1 MAERTSKLFVLT
13 ALIHAVIAAIISSFF
28 IFPPS
33 GDSAL
38 GLTRMIAGGSAGTW
52 VAVGYTMYIIAGFV
66 GLSVWSYI
74 YATYGETNEW
84 LSLAHLLLHNVGLLA
99 PLFIFTAGI
108 QGGTLALQGNPGA
121 IHNAIVWSS
130 EPSGILLGLVILG
143 TIIGVVNV
151 LLALL
156 TKK

>member
-1 MAERTSKLFVLT
+1 MPDTSKLFVLT
-13 ALIHAVIAAIISSFF
+13 ALIHALIAAIISVFF

-33 GDSAL
+33 GDQAL
-38 GLTRMIAGGSAGTW
+38 GLTRMVAGGSAGTW
-52 VAVGYTMYIIAGFV
+52 VMVGYTMYVLAGFV
-66 GLSVWSYI
+66 GLSVWSYL
-74 YATYGETNEW
+74 YSSFGETNQW
-84 LSLAHLLLHNVGLLA
+84 LSLVHLILHNVGLIA

-121 IHNAIVWSS
+121 IHNAIVWAS
-130 EPSGILLGLVILG
+130 EPSGILLGILILG

-151 LLALL
+151 LIALL